1 MTHRFA
7 TSFAGIPSIV
17 LSLSIYG
24 AQTVGDILPPWTPGT
39 LNIHQINT
47 GKGDTARFVF
57 PDGTTR
63 LIDADAL
70 ETDSRDG

>member
-7 TSFAGIPSIV
+7 TSFAGIPSI
-17 LSLSIYG
+17 LLPLSISR
-24 AQTVGDILPPWTPGT
+24 AQTVGDVLPPWTPRT

-47 GKGDTARFVF
+47 GKGDTARFIF